1 MGIDVFIKGIRISIE
16 TDEGPFGFLTY
27 FNRNLNIIRGRNS
40 AGKSTIV
47 QSILYALGMEQ
58 ILGAQ
63 NDKAL
68 TYVLKDYVE
77 HEEHKCIITRSWVT
91 IELESLGKTITV
103 TRKIKD
109 ENFDARLVEI
119 QECAGLTQ
127 GETAP
132 ILYRYLHDGGS
143 AMFEEGYYTYLENFL
158 GLNLPT
164 VTDKSGNQKK
174 LYLQYI
180 FAALAI
186 EQKRGWTDY
195 IANLPYFG
203 IRDARIKVVDYLI
216 GTNVFELDAERAKL
230 DHESQELHSHW
241 IDIAKSVYSDALQ
254 NSVRVLNL
262 PRAPVPDFKASTV
275 EYTKTTISGSTSL
288 SEYKNSQFQTLTKLQ
303 KDESKWKDTTP
314 QETLQAIESET
325 ENLQRLTVAYEAC
338 IGEITLHRASRNANC
353 HHLKQAQDELIKN
366 EATDKLIKF
375 GASLDLYI
383 AKDVCPSCYQRVGHS
398 LTDLPE
404 ATPHMDI
411 KTNIA
416 YLKSQIGML
425 ERDNIVISQSLSE
438 IAVTNEDLS
447 KRISTSKLRLRALRS
462 DLTTTSS
469 VSKANLRQQMQVEL
483 NLEEVDKFVQRN
495 DDQIRLL
502 EEISFK
508 VSLNQK
514 ARAGLPTETYSETD
528 KKKYDLFSKLFRSNI
543 GEFDY
548 HSAPVKDIKFNIDSL
563 LPELEKIELRE
574 IQERNFS
581 EIKRA
586 STRSTSRDSS
596 NIAFESSASDFVRL
610 IWSYILTLYETSS
623 HKTVN
628 GNHPG
633 FLLLDEPGQHSMA
646 TKSQQ
651 ALFKRLSAMK
661 GLQSI
666 VAASFDDSEPTYR
679 EATAN
684 VQFKLIKLG
693 DKAIVPNG
701 DTIVVGE

>member
-1 MGIDVFIKGIRISIE
+1 MFIKGIRISIE
-16 TDEGPFGFLTY
+16 TDEGPFGFLT
-27 FNRNLNIIRGRNS
+27 FFSQNLNIIRGRNS

-47 QSILYALGMEQ
+47 QGILYALGMEQ

-63 NDKAL
+63 NAKAL

-77 HEEHKCIITRSWVT
+77 HDERKYIITRSWVT
-91 IELESLGKTITV
+91 MELESHGKTITV

-109 ENFDARLVEI
+109 ENFDARLIEI
-119 QECAGLTQ
+119 QECSALTLN
-127 GETAP
+127 ETAP

-164 VTDKSGNQKK
+164 VPDKSGSQKK
-174 LYLQYI
+174 LYLQYV

-230 DHESQELHSHW
+230 DHESQTLHTEW
-241 IDIAKSVYSDALQ
+241 TDIAKSIYSDALK
-254 NSVRVLNL
+254 NSVQVLGL
-262 PRAPVPDFKASTV
+262 PRIPTPNFKADTV
-275 EYTKTTISGSTSL
+275 KYIKRISGGTLSL
-288 SEYKNSQFQTLTKLQ
+288 SEYKNTQFQTLTKLQ
-303 KDESKWKDTTP
+303 KEESKWRETTP
-314 QETLQAIESET
+314 QETLQAIELET
-325 ENLQRLTVAYEAC
+325 ANLQRLAAAYEAC
-338 IGEITLHRASRNANC
+338 MGEITLHRASRNANL
-353 HHLKQAQDELIKN
+353 HHLKQAQDELLKN

-375 GASLDLYI
+375 GASLDLHI
-383 AKDVCPSCYQRVGHS
+383 AKDVCPACYQSVGHS

-411 KTNIA
+411 KTNID

-425 ERDNIVISQSLSE
+425 ERDNIVISHALDE
-438 IAVTNEDLS
+438 ITVTNEDLS
-447 KRISTSKLRLRALRS
+447 KRISTSKARQRALRS
-462 DLTTTSS
+462 DLTTTSTF
-469 VSKANLRQQMQVEL
+469 SKANFRQQMQAEL
-483 NLEEVDKFVQRN
+483 NLEEMSKFVQRN
-495 DDQIRLL
+495 DGQTKLL
-502 EEISFK
+502 EEISVK
-508 VSLNQK
+508 VGLNQTS
-514 ARAGLPTETYSETD
+514 RTMLPTESYSDSD
-528 KKKYDLFSKLFRSNI
+528 KKKYDLFSKFFRSNI

-548 HSAPVKDIKFNIDSL
+548 HSAPIKDIKFNLDNL

-574 IQERNFS
+574 IQEKSFS
-581 EIKRA
+581 EKKQA
-586 STRSTSRDSS
+586 SMRSTSRDSS

-623 HKTVN
+623 HQTVN

>member
-1 MGIDVFIKGIRISIE
+1 MFIKGIRISIE
-16 TDEGPFGFLTY
+16 TDEGPFGFLT
-27 FNRNLNIIRGRNS
+27 FFSQNLNIIRGRNS

-47 QSILYALGMEQ
+47 QGILYALGMEQ

-63 NDKAL
+63 NAKAL

-77 HEEHKCIITRSWVT
+77 HDERKYIITRSWVT
-91 IELESLGKTITV
+91 MELESHGKTITV

-109 ENFDARLVEI
+109 ENFDARLIEI
-119 QECAGLTQ
+119 QECSALTLN
-127 GETAP
+127 ETAP

-164 VTDKSGNQKK
+164 VPDKSGSQKK
-174 LYLQYI
+174 LYLQYV

-230 DHESQELHSHW
+230 DHESQTLHIEW
-241 IDIAKSVYSDALQ
+241 TDIAKSIYSDALK
-254 NSVRVLNL
+254 NSVQVLGL
-262 PRAPVPDFKASTV
+262 PRIPTPNFKADTV
-275 EYTKTTISGSTSL
+275 KYIKRISGGTLSL
-288 SEYKNSQFQTLTKLQ
+288 SEYKNTQFQTLTKLQ
-303 KDESKWKDTTP
+303 KEELKWRETTP
-314 QETLQAIESET
+314 QETLQAIELET
-325 ENLQRLTVAYEAC
+325 ENLQRLAAAYEAC
-338 IGEITLHRASRNANC
+338 MGEITLHRASRNANL
-353 HHLKQAQDELIKN
+353 HHLKQAQDELLKN

-375 GASLDLYI
+375 GASLDLHI
-383 AKDVCPSCYQRVGHS
+383 AKDVCPACYQSVGHS

-404 ATPHMDI
+404 ATSHMDI
-411 KTNIA
+411 KTNID

-425 ERDNIVISQSLSE
+425 ERDNIVISHALDE
-438 IAVTNEDLS
+438 ITVTNEDLS
-447 KRISTSKLRLRALRS
+447 KRISTSKARQRALRS
-462 DLTTTSS
+462 DLTTTSTF
-469 VSKANLRQQMQVEL
+469 SKANFRQQMQAEL
-483 NLEEVDKFVQRN
+483 NLEEMSKFVQRN
-495 DDQIRLL
+495 DGQTKLL
-502 EEISFK
+502 EEISVK
-508 VSLNQK
+508 VGLNQTSRTK
-514 ARAGLPTETYSETD
+514 LPTESYSDSD
-528 KKKYDLFSKLFRSNI
+528 KKKYDLFSKFFRSNI

-548 HSAPVKDIKFNIDSL
+548 HSAPIKDIKFNLDNL

-574 IQERNFS
+574 IQEKSFS
-581 EIKRA
+581 EKKQA
-586 STRSTSRDSS
+586 SMRSTSRDSS

-623 HKTVN
+623 HQTVN